1 MKKELLNNAK
11 ILCESI
17 KKNKRQL
24 YMSGFLIGWLTIS
37 GFNFY
42 DLYESLEKTNEY
54 NKTIS
59 ERNEEIKENND
70 KALKESQNTCIT
82 VSNLESN
89 TKPEYYFKDNKLYDK
104 NNNLVSLTD
113 NEKAIAFLSCKIDET
128 TLNNINLSKSK
139 TKEIVFKYSSVT
151 DECIKCLPN
160 TLEKINL
167 DFCHYITNLNELSK
181 TCPNIHYISIN
192 SASSLKDLSFI
203 YNLPNLKEVHISN
216 SAYINEDIIDYLNNN
231 NIKHNLTDIDIENS
245 KKIDSIIKEIIKP
258 NMSDKEKIQR
268 VCYYVLNTLEYDITR
283 TRESNINPLNE
294 SLNNGKVVCASYA
307 YFANVLLN
315 KVGINSYQIV
325 NHSHGWN
332 MVEVDDKYYYIDL
345 TNMDEEIYNF
355 ILKTCNTSKYYM
367 IDTEGTFASS
377 MTSSTNEKTLIP
389 TSLIKDIENGR
400 SKKDIFEKY
409 GGVVS
414 NISIYASIIFLSIL
428 TGTSPLA
435 LKELIVTSR
444 DLCIDIIEDYKHIKS
459 LKK

>member
-1 MKKELLNNAK
+1 
-11 ILCESI
+11 
-17 KKNKRQL
+17 
-24 YMSGFLIGWLTIS
+24 
-37 GFNFY
+37 
-42 DLYESLEKTNEY
+42 
-54 NKTIS
+54 
-59 ERNEEIKENND
+59 
-70 KALKESQNTCIT
+70 
-82 VSNLESN
+82 
-89 TKPEYYFKDNKLYDK
+89 
-104 NNNLVSLTD
+104 
-113 NEKAIAFLSCKIDET
+113 
-128 TLNNINLSKSK
+128 
-139 TKEIVFKYSSVT
+139 
-151 DECIKCLPN
+151 
-160 TLEKINL
+160 
-167 DFCHYITNLNELSK
+167 
-181 TCPNIHYISIN
+181 
-192 SASSLKDLSFI
+192 
-203 YNLPNLKEVHISN
+203 
-216 SAYINEDIIDYLNNN
+216 
-231 NIKHNLTDIDIENS
+231 
-245 KKIDSIIKEIIKP
+245 
-258 NMSDKEKIQR
+258 MSDKEKIQR

-367 IDTEGTFASS
+367 IDTEGTIASS

-435 LKELIVTSR
+435 LKELIVTSK